1 MGIIAHGID
10 LVDFRRIEQ
19 MAERHGERFLDR
31 VFTAAEQAYAE
42 ANRNGMEKLAGRF
55 AAKEAV
61 LKLLGTGWR
70 GKIAWTDIEVVNT
83 KSGQPIVSL
92 SGEVKRIA
100 ERIGIGHISV
110 SITHTAN
117 FAIAS
122 AVAPTEQNNHEDTK
136 TQR

>member
-1 MGIIAHGID
+1 MEIITHGID
-10 LVDFRRIEQ
+10 LVDFPRIEE
-19 MAERHGERFLDR
+19 MIKRHGGRFLNK

-42 ANRNGMEKLAGRF
+42 ANKNVTEKLAGRF

-70 GKIAWTDIEVVNT
+70 GKIAWTDIEIINNPT
-83 KSGQPIVSL
+83 GQPEVVL
-92 SGEVKRIA
+92 CGEVKKIA
-100 ERIGIGHISV
+100 DKLGIKHISV

-122 AVAPTEQNNHEDTK
+122 AVALTK
-136 TQR
+136 IDEKK